1 MGRGL
6 PGTTSAATWFSLS
19 IGIAGVFI
27 AFFAPVTGQRA
38 DEGGHR
44 KRSVTL
50 WTLFVI
56 VAMTALFLVKNEPA
70 YFWLGCALLGVAS
83 IGSSFADVSYHAM
96 LRQVSTPSTI
106 GRVSGFGWS
115 MGYLGGIVLLL
126 VCYYGFVAAPSGG
139 TAGLLHIA
147 TDGGLNFR
155 LVAVFAAAWYLV
167 FATPLMVSVPEMPSP
182 AQPHRVGLLAS
193 YRLLIADLR
202 TLWHT
207 DRNAV
212 YFLLSSALFRD
223 GLAGGLS
230 DRQFGLA
237 VAHVEPHSLRAG
249 PVEGLTHR
257 RLPAGGE
264 VECLEV
270 RGEDPAATPDV
281 GSPERQVI
289 GHKPAHRGT
298 DDHIVDRFGGP
309 AHVFDDPG
317 LDLLDEETLVCR
329 AENALILNRI
339 QREGRQ
345 MGELRVAIGAAVLRG
360 NRDDRRDDAAGGQ
373 VVKGRVSTPG
383 MRDQEGS
390 VDRLRSL
397 AEHVLAIVEP
407 RHRIAPPRVAPLWQ
421 MDVSSPESAG
431 ELAGR
436 QIDGVR
442 PLRIGHRPAK

>member
-1 MGRGL
+1 MKSAPGGTAPVLPAASTRHIVAWGLWDWESAAFHAVILTFVFSVYLTDDVGRGL

-289 GHKPAHRGT
+289 GQSPPIEEPMTTLSTASGDPPTSSTTQGWTSSTRKRSYA
-298 DDHIVDRFGGP
+298 GP
-309 AHVFDDPG
+309 
-317 LDLLDEETLVCR
+317 R
-329 AENALILNRI
+329 
-339 QREGRQ
+339 
-345 MGELRVAIGAAVLRG
+345 
-360 NRDDRRDDAAGGQ
+360 
-373 VVKGRVSTPG
+373 
-383 MRDQEGS
+383 MR
-390 VDRLRSL
+390 
-397 AEHVLAIVEP
+397 
-407 RHRIAPPRVAPLWQ
+407 
-421 MDVSSPESAG
+421 
-431 ELAGR
+431 
-436 QIDGVR
+436 
-442 PLRIGHRPAK
+442 